1 MRIRHVFPSSSSHE
15 GGGGGASI
23 SSSSSYDLT
32 KASSMG
38 ALDQEDEVRFK
49 KTIFVIQKA
58 DKLIF

>member
-15 GGGGGASI
+15 GGSGGASI
-23 SSSSSYDLT
+23 SSSSYDLT

-49 KTIFVIQKA
+49 KTIFEIQKA